1 MSAPRKYAI
10 IVAAGSGRR
19 AGSPLPKQF
28 HTLGGRT
35 VFMHSVIRFL
45 DDAPEVTVIVVCH
58 PDFIQ
63 LVEKE
68 MDGLGAAEWLV
79 IPGGNSRPESVRNG
93 LNAIRTRLGTGK
105 SALIAVHDAARPLVP
120 ALTIREGW
128 SAAEEFLAAVPAIP
142 VTDSLRQLT
151 DGDGRFEAV
160 DRSRFVAVQTPQVFR
175 ADILLRAYDRPKG
188 DFSFFT
194 DDASLVEASG
204 VPVTLYPGSPENIKI
219 THPRDFAIAEA
230 ILREA
235 GN

>member
-1 MSAPRKYAI
+1 MSAPKKYAI

-79 IPGGNSRPESVRNG
+79 IPGGNSRRESVRNG

-151 DGDGRFEAV
+151 DGDGRSEAV

>member
-79 IPGGNSRPESVRNG
+79 VPGGNSRPESVRNG
-93 LNAIRTRLGTGK
+93 INAIRTRLGTGK
-105 SALIAVHDAARPLVP
+105 SALIAVHDAARPLVS
-120 ALTIREGW
+120 ALMIREGW
-128 SAAEEFLAAVPAIP
+128 HAAEEYLAAVPALP
-142 VTDSLRQLT
+142 VTDSLRQLSE
-151 DGDGRFEAV
+151 DGRSEAL
-160 DRSRFVAVQTPQVFR
+160 D
-175 ADILLRAYDRPKG
+175 L
-188 DFSFFT
+188 
-194 DDASLVEASG
+194 SL
-204 VPVTLYPGSPENIKI
+204 IHI
-219 THPRDFAIAEA
+219 
-230 ILREA
+230 
-235 GN
+235 

>member
-28 HTLGGRT
+28 HPLGGRT

-79 IPGGNSRPESVRNG
+79 VPGGNSRPESVRNG

-105 SALIAVHDAARPLVP
+105 SALIAVHDAARPLVS
-120 ALTIREGW
+120 ALMIREGW
-128 SAAEEFLAAVPAIP
+128 HAAEEYLAAVPAVP
-142 VTDSLRQLT
+142 VTDSLRQLS
-151 DGDGRFEAV
+151 DEGRSEAV

-188 DFSFFT
+188 DLSLFT

-204 VPVTLYPGSPENIKI
+204 VPVALYPGSPENIKI

-230 ILREA
+230 ILHEA
-235 GN
+235 EK

>member
-79 IPGGNSRPESVRNG
+79 VPGGNSRPESVRNG
-93 LNAIRTRLGTGK
+93 INAIRTRLGTGK
-105 SALIAVHDAARPLVP
+105 SALIAVHLVS
-120 ALTIREGW
+120 ALMIREGW
-128 SAAEEFLAAVPAIP
+128 HAAEEYLAAVPALP
-142 VTDSLRQLT
+142 VTDSLRQLSE
-151 DGDGRFEAV
+151 DGRSEAL

-188 DFSFFT
+188 DLSLFT

-204 VPVTLYPGSPENIKI
+204 VPVALYPGSPENIKI

-230 ILREA
+230 ILHEA
-235 GN
+235 

>member
-1 MSAPRKYAI
+1 MSAPKKYAI

-151 DGDGRFEAV
+151 DGDGRSEAV

-219 THPRDFAIAEA
+219 THPHDFAIAEA